1 LDGPLADE
9 RSRKETAH
17 VIDFLAHPHHR
28 HTRSFDPLRKA
39 IGQPLRT
46 LYGDPET
53 LREYLP
59 SLQKQ
64 PPRLLILWQ
73 LEHLA
78 AWASHFCPVLVFPMH
93 DLTRM
98 TPDAY
103 LASLREVEWIS
114 FSRIL
119 HQRLSGLGLSSRYLQ
134 YAPDPDGFPEV
145 SWQQGP
151 RAYFWE
157 RMPVE
162 LDGRAVRQILA
173 AMGVKDLEVRRM
185 GDALFSSAEK
195 TEREEAKRTWQG
207 REDYLRSLAGRNVFV
222 APRRYEGIGMAFLEA
237 MAMGMCVVAENQS
250 TANEYILSGEN
261 GILYGG
267 GRAHLFA
274 PAPAS
279 LSELERMGK
288 AARESIGQIHR
299 NWLETQGEVSERVR
313 SLLEKPV
320 KRRLA
325 ATGLLE
331 ATLEFSRKPEKFW
344 ALAASISPSE
354 KIWRSEKIE
363 KRARSRRGLLGGLRH
378 FLRNPRKSLVDW
390 LAQ

>member
-1 LDGPLADE
+1 M
-9 RSRKETAH
+9 
-17 VIDFLAHPHHR
+17 IDFVTDPHHR
-28 HTRSFDPLRKA
+28 HTQTFEWLKEA
-39 IGQPLRT
+39 IGRPVRM
-46 LYGDPET
+46 LYGDSAT
-53 LREYLP
+53 LQEYLP

-64 PPRLLILWQ
+64 PPKLLILFQ

-78 AWASHFCPVLVFPMH
+78 AWASHFCPVLVFPMY

-98 TPDAY
+98 TPDRY

-114 FSRIL
+114 FSRTL
-119 HQRLSGLGLSSRYLQ
+119 HQRLAGLGLSSRNLQ
-134 YAPDPDGFPEV
+134 YAPNPKDFPLV
-145 SWQQGP
+145 SWEGGA

-157 RMPVE
+157 RLPEE
-162 LDGRAVRQILA
+162 LDERAVTALLKATGISKPTTRLLGDARFYSDNLLEKERAVRSWQSQGSYLETLA
-173 AMGVKDLEVRRM
+173 KH
-185 GDALFSSAEK
+185 
-195 TEREEAKRTWQG
+195 
-207 REDYLRSLAGRNVFV
+207 NVFV
-222 APRRYEGIGMAFLEA
+222 APRRFEGIGMAFLEA

-331 ATLEFSRKPEKFW
+331 ATFDFSRKPEEFW
-344 ALAASISPSE
+344 ALASSISARAE
-354 KIWRSEKIE
+354 IWRSEKIE
-363 KRARSRRGLLGGLRH
+363 KRSRSRRGLLGHLRW
-378 FLRNPRKSLVDW
+378 FFQNPRSYLMARLDR
-390 LAQ
+390 

>member
-1 LDGPLADE
+1 MDQSLE
-9 RSRKETAH
+9 VRK
-17 VIDFLAHPHHR
+17 L
-28 HTRSFDPLRKA
+28 
-39 IGQPLRT
+39 
-46 LYGDPET
+46 GDSQ
-53 LREYLP
+53 L
-59 SLQKQ
+59 SLQKK
-64 PPRLLILWQ
+64 
-73 LEHLA
+73 
-78 AWASHFCPVLVFPMH
+78 
-93 DLTRM
+93 
-98 TPDAY
+98 
-103 LASLREVEWIS
+103 RE
-114 FSRIL
+114 
-119 HQRLSGLGLSSRYLQ
+119 G
-134 YAPDPDGFPEV
+134 
-145 SWQQGP
+145 
-151 RAYFWE
+151 
-157 RMPVE
+157 
-162 LDGRAVRQILA
+162 GR
-173 AMGVKDLEVRRM
+173 
-185 GDALFSSAEK
+185 
-195 TEREEAKRTWQG
+195 TESTWQS

-267 GRAHLFA
+267 GRARLFA

-279 LSELERMGK
+279 LCELERMGK

-313 SLLEKPV
+313 SLLGKPV

-331 ATLEFSRKPEKFW
+331 ATLDFSRKPEKFW